1 MATNIIQSMNEC
13 IDKGAEGIQRG
24 IADTLFYHITAQC
37 MSLLCPPYNREKGL
51 ACVVCTE

>member
-13 IDKGAEGIQRG
+13 IDKGAEGIQRS

-37 MSLLCPPYNREKGL
+37 TSLLCPPYNREKGL